1 MTMSAT
7 DAPLSILVVTA
18 MYPHAEQPGS
28 GAFVRHQVQGL
39 QALGHHVTVV
49 HVRGYASKWQYVIGA
64 MQVWRETWR
73 RRYDVVHVH
82 YGLTG
87 LCALLRWRAPLV
99 VTLHGSDALHG
110 TFQPF
115 ISRIVSRVASA
126 TVVVS
131 EEIARRYPGT
141 LIPCGVDLDTFTQ
154 QDRTRA
160 RRELGWPVDGK
171 IVLFPFD
178 PDRRVKRHDIA
189 SAAVG
194 LLSARGVPASLVAVW
209 NVPNDRMPL
218 YYSAADVMVLC
229 SDSEGSPTSVKEA
242 LACGL
247 PVVSTDVGD
256 VRSLM
261 GDIAGT
267 EICEQT
273 ASSVAEALARA
284 LTRPVGIPFH
294 GRTAMQRFDQRAT
307 IASLIDVYR
316 TVVRNSS
323 RSSAFAASRS
333 RYGCS

>member
-1 MTMSAT
+1 
-7 DAPLSILVVTA
+7 
-18 MYPHAEQPGS
+18 
-28 GAFVRHQVQGL
+28 
-39 QALGHHVTVV
+39 
-49 HVRGYASKWQYVIGA
+49 
-64 MQVWRETWR
+64 
-73 RRYDVVHVH
+73 
-82 YGLTG
+82 
-87 LCALLRWRAPLV
+87 
-99 VTLHGSDALHG
+99 
-110 TFQPF
+110 
-115 ISRIVSRVASA
+115 
-126 TVVVS
+126 
-131 EEIARRYPGT
+131 
-141 LIPCGVDLDTFTQ
+141 
-154 QDRTRA
+154 
-160 RRELGWPVDGK
+160 
-171 IVLFPFD
+171 
-178 PDRRVKRHDIA
+178 VKRHDIA

>member
-1 MTMSAT
+1 MTIAAT
-7 DAPLSILVVTA
+7 DGPLSILVVTA
-18 MYPHAEQPGS
+18 MYPHAEQPGG

-39 QALGHHVTVV
+39 QALGHDVTVI
-49 HVRGYASKWQYVIGA
+49 HVRGYASKWQYAVGA
-64 MQVWRETWR
+64 LRVWRETWR

-110 TFQPF
+110 TFQPLV
-115 ISRIVSRVASA
+115 SRVVSRVACA

-141 LIPCGVDLDTFTQ
+141 LVPCGVDLDTFAP
-154 QDRTRA
+154 QDRALA
-160 RRELGWPVDGK
+160 RRELGWPADGG

-178 PDRRVKRHDIA
+178 PARRVKRHDIA
-189 SAAVG
+189 SAAIE
-194 LLSARGVPASLVAVW
+194 LLKSRGHRASLLAVW
-209 NVPNDRMPL
+209 DVPNSRMPL

-256 VRSLM
+256 LRSLL

-273 ASSVAEALARA
+273 ASAVADALERV
-284 LTRPVGIPFH
+284 LTRPVGAPFH

-307 IASLIDVYR
+307 IASLVEVYR
-316 TVVRNSS
+316 AALRSSS
-323 RSSAFAASRS
+323 RSSAFTASRA
-333 RYGCS
+333 RYGS